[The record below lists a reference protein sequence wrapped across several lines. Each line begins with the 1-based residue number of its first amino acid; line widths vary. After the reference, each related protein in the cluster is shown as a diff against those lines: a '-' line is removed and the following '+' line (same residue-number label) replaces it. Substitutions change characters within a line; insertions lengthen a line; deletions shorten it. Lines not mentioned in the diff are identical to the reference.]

1 MSDRHRRHRV
11 YTGSGPARALDGC
24 VWCAEVGQSLVGLP
38 VAPCHDC
45 LALLAQE
52 MPEPEEAQT

>member
-1 MSDRHRRHRV
+1 MTVRRRCRV
-11 YTGSGPARALDGC
+11 YTGSGPARAAAGC

-38 VAPCHDC
+38 VEPCNDC
-45 LALLAQE
+45 LALVAQE